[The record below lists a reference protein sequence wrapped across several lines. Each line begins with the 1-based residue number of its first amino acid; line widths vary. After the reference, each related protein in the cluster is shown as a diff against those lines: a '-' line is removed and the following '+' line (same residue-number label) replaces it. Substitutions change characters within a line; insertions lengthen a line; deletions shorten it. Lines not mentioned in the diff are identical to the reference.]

1 MDWLNVHETKSFK
14 REQYYTL
21 DGGPIF
27 KSSFTN
33 FTSQLAGERERN
45 KLKKKKERRATEEKR
60 E

>member
-1 MDWLNVHETKSFK
+1 MFTRRNLLNANSTIC
-14 REQYYTL
+14 TL

-45 KLKKKKERRATEEKR
+45 KIKKKQERRATEEKR